1 VVLSPRHIEV
11 VQSSSVTKAE
21 LDAFGEEAIKYVHFE
36 DGKLYLD
43 FDLNMKEVVLFTK
56 GKRTGKGEAERGA
69 KDGRLER
76 SDSSIP
82 PTTITNNH
90 FHARFAFAPYPNPF
104 RDSLRS
110 SQLKRQRITYS

>member
-1 VVLSPRHIEV
+1 MVLSPRHIEV

-82 PTTITNNH
+82 PTTITNKQ
-90 FHARFAFAPYPNPF
+90 PF
-104 RDSLRS
+104 PRSLRS
-110 SQLKRQRITYS
+110 SHIRQLATLAAFAPPPLTCPT